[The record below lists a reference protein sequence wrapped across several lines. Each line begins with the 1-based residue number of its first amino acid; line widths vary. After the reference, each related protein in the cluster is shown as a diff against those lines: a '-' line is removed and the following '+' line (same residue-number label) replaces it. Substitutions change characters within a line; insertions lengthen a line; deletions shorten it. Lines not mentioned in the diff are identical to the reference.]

1 MRASVW
7 LASLSAVLVAAC
19 AALEPTYQR
28 PAPPIPATWPA
39 GPAYPPAADA
49 AAGVGWRQ
57 VFIDP
62 RLRAVIELALANNR
76 DLRVATANIEA
87 AQAQHRIQR
96 AELFPSLDAQA
107 GATYGRSVVAA
118 GVAAA
123 PASAVDLRDYA
134 VSIGVSA
141 YELDLFGRVRSLSKA
156 ALEQYLASQEARR
169 AVQISLVAE
178 VAADWL
184 TLDADRALLKIARDT
199 QTSGEASLGLVRRR
213 FQGGV
218 ASALDVSQ
226 AQTVVQQARADL
238 ARYAAQVAQDINA
251 LTLAIGAPAPDALL
265 PEGTGAPLAIADPPV
280 GVSSEVLLRRPDV
293 LQAEDQLKAANA
305 DIGAAR
311 AAFFPSVSLT
321 GAGGASSTALSSL
334 FAPGSGTW
342 SFAPTVTL
350 PIFSGGRN
358 RAALDY
364 ARAQRDAQVAQYEKA
379 VQTAFR
385 ETADALAQRGGV
397 DERLAAEQALTDA
410 AATALR
416 LSTARYQ
423 HGSDSYLNTLIA
435 QRVLYAA
442 EQDLVAARLA
452 RSASRVTLYKALG
465 GGFN

>member
-1 MRASVW
+1 MRARAW
-7 LASLSAVLVAAC
+7 IASLAAVLVTAC
-19 AALEPTYQR
+19 ATLEPAYR
-28 PAPPIPATWPA
+28 PPAPPIPAAWPA
-39 GPAYPPAADA
+39 GPGYPPAG
-49 AAGVGWRQ
+49 AGVVAPVGWRE
-57 VFIDP
+57 VFVDP
-62 RLRAVIELALANNR
+62 KLQAVIELALANNR
-76 DLRVATANIEA
+76 DLRVAAANIEA
-87 AQAQHRIQR
+87 AQAQHRVQR

-107 GATYGRSVVAA
+107 EAAYGRSV
-118 GVAAA
+118 AAA
-123 PASAVDLRDYA
+123 PTSAIDLHDYTA
-134 VSIGVSA
+134 SIGVSA

-199 QTSGEASLGLVRRR
+199 QVSGEASLGLVKRR
-213 FQGGV
+213 FQGGIT
-218 ASALDVSQ
+218 SALDVSQ
-226 AQTVVQQARADL
+226 AQTVVQQARADV
-238 ARYAAQVAQDINA
+238 ARYTTQIAQDINA
-251 LTLAIGAPAPDALL
+251 LTLAVGAAAPDALL
-265 PEGTGAPLAIADPPV
+265 PEGTGAPLAVADPPV

-334 FAPGSGTW
+334 FTAGSGIW
-342 SFAPTVTL
+342 SFAPSVTL
-350 PIFSGGRN
+350 PIFAGGRN

-364 ARAQRDAQVAQYEKA
+364 AKAQRNAQVAQYEKA

-410 AATALR
+410 ATTELR

-423 HGSDSYLNTLIA
+423 RGSDSYLNTLIA
-435 QRVLYAA
+435 QRAVYSA

-452 RSASRVTLYKALG
+452 RSASMVALYKALG
-465 GGFN
+465 GGFR